1 MTLKEFN
8 LIQDGWMEGYK
19 LNVENLRI
27 QTWLLYPNPTK
38 GLTAKQI
45 WPLPWDNEGK
55 KEDVGEYI
63 RNNIQK
69 FDEIFPKTL
78 N

>member
-1 MTLKEFN
+1 
-8 LIQDGWMEGYK
+8 MEGYK

-27 QTWLLYPNPTK
+27 QTWLLYPNQK

-63 RNNIQK
+63 RNNIEK